1 MTGDRL
7 DIAIDNF
14 FDEQSDLSL
23 SQRMNELRNAF
34 MWNAGRLLKK
44 IGKKEKISEPEE
56 YRHIEGMKFLA
67 QMEKVYNSQ
76 LRAAKAEGK
85 TTDQMDKEWLKE
97 IKIKAST
104 ISPIVRDMNE
114 FKTGT

>member
-14 FDEQSDLSL
+14 FDENSDLPL

-44 IGKKEKISEPEE
+44 IGKKEKVSEPEE
-56 YRHIEGMKFLA
+56 YSHLEGMKFLA
-67 QMEKVYNSQ
+67 QMEKVYSSQ

-97 IKIKAST
+97 IKETKST
-104 ISPIVRDMNE
+104 IGNIVRRTDVNE
-114 FKTGT
+114 EAA